1 MTNSRIESVCIF
13 GSAARSSAD
22 QLSDRDVLIVSDDRY
37 RRQHL
42 VNYWRRAGWSVAI
55 YSPGRMLKM
64 IQAGSLFIQHI
75 KLEGILLQD
84 QNGWLEHLLQ
94 SAKKKQSYE
103 ADARA
108 SVSLALPIERFAADA
123 SIEQNLIVSDLA
135 YVAIRNFGI
144 CYLANRGVMIFD
156 YHRIVNRLGK
166 DFGLSSMELKLLHS
180 LRAGKV
186 AYRGVERLG
195 RSRVR

>member
-156 YHRIVNRLGK
+156 YHRIVDHLG
-166 DFGLSSMELKLLHS
+166 
-180 LRAGKV
+180 
-186 AYRGVERLG
+186 
-195 RSRVR
+195 